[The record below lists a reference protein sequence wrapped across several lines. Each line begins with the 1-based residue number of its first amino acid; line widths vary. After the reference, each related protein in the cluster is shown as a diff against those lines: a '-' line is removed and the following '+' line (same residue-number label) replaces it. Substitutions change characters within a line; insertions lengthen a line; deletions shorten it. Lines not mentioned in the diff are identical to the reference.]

1 MSSSVFP
8 ENIEPQITS
17 IEPAFFGL
25 SKNISLILWVISDKS
40 DVPFCQGST
49 NIVINCFMENR
60 QQQIL
65 TEIKTLAASVRSQM
79 ETLESKIAELRQII
93 EVEDVVEPYDVVEVS
108 DEVET
113 DVMDIELSPDT
124 EFYTEPRSTEPE
136 TLSVEE
142 EPAAGQE
149 VIDEDIPVETE
160 AVPLSEQVTVETAEE
175 VDDDLPFFED
185 MPAEA
190 APAILIEMQAVAD
203 VPVID
208 AMLSKHAW
216 RTDMPGT
223 AVRDIRS
230 AISLNDRILFINF
243 LFNEDP
249 MAFQE
254 TLTKLNSMTSFDE
267 AATYMMSAFPLWDW
281 ESDTVYRFMMALRR
295 RLQ

>member
-1 MSSSVFP
+1 
-8 ENIEPQITS
+8 
-17 IEPAFFGL
+17 
-25 SKNISLILWVISDKS
+25 
-40 DVPFCQGST
+40 
-49 NIVINCFMENR
+49 MENR

-65 TEIKTLAASVRSQM
+65 SEIKTLAASVRSQM
-79 ETLESKIAELRQII
+79 EALESKVAELQQII
-93 EVEDVVEPYDVVEVS
+93 ENEGVVEPSDVVASSGDIEI
-108 DEVET
+108 

-124 EFYTEPRSTEPE
+124 EFYSEPLSAEPEPE

-142 EPAAGQE
+142 EPAVEPEVISEEPAVEPEVISQE
-149 VIDEDIPVETE
+149 VAVETAAE
-160 AVPLSEQVTVETAEE
+160 PSSEQVAVVTPEE

-185 MPAEA
+185 MPVEP
-190 APAILIEMQAVAD
+190 APAILNDVQPSSD

-208 AMLSKHAW
+208 AMLDKHAW

-223 AVRDIRS
+223 AVKDIRS

-249 MAFQE
+249 MSFQE
-254 TLTKLNSMTSFDE
+254 TLTKLNSMASFDE
-267 AATYMMSAFPLWDW
+267 AATYMMTAFPHWNW

>member
-1 MSSSVFP
+1 
-8 ENIEPQITS
+8 
-17 IEPAFFGL
+17 
-25 SKNISLILWVISDKS
+25 
-40 DVPFCQGST
+40 
-49 NIVINCFMENR
+49 MENR

-65 TEIKTLAASVRSQM
+65 SEIKTLASSVRSQM
-79 ETLESKIAELRQII
+79 EALESKVAELQQII
-93 EVEDVVEPYDVVEVS
+93 ENEGVVEPSDVVASSGDIEI
-108 DEVET
+108 

-124 EFYTEPRSTEPE
+124 EFYSEPLSAEPEPE

-142 EPAAGQE
+142 EPVVEPEVISEEPAAEPEVISQE
-149 VIDEDIPVETE
+149 VAVETAAE
-160 AVPLSEQVTVETAEE
+160 PSSEQVAVVTPEE

-185 MPAEA
+185 MPAEP
-190 APAILIEMQAVAD
+190 APAILNDVQPSSD

-208 AMLSKHAW
+208 AMLDKHAW

-223 AVRDIRS
+223 AVKDIRS

-249 MAFQE
+249 MSFQE
-254 TLTKLNSMTSFDE
+254 TLTKLNSMASFDE
-267 AATYMMSAFPLWDW
+267 AATYMMTAFPHWNW

>member
-1 MSSSVFP
+1 
-8 ENIEPQITS
+8 
-17 IEPAFFGL
+17 
-25 SKNISLILWVISDKS
+25 
-40 DVPFCQGST
+40 
-49 NIVINCFMENR
+49 MENR

-65 TEIKTLAASVRSQM
+65 SEIKTLAASVRSQM
-79 ETLESKIAELRQII
+79 EALESKVAELQQII
-93 EVEDVVEPYDVVEVS
+93 ESEDVVEPSDVVASSGDIEI
-108 DEVET
+108 

-124 EFYTEPRSTEPE
+124 EFYSEPLSAEPEPE

-142 EPAAGQE
+142 EPAVEPEVISQE
-149 VIDEDIPVETE
+149 VAVETAAE
-160 AVPLSEQVTVETAEE
+160 PLSEQVTVETPEE

-185 MPAEA
+185 MPVEP
-190 APAILIEMQAVAD
+190 APAILNDVQPSSD

-208 AMLSKHAW
+208 AMLDKHAW

-223 AVRDIRS
+223 AVKDIRS

-249 MAFQE
+249 MSFQE
-254 TLTKLNSMTSFDE
+254 TLTKLNSMASFDE
-267 AATYMMSAFPLWDW
+267 AATYMMTAFPHWDW

>member
-1 MSSSVFP
+1 
-8 ENIEPQITS
+8 
-17 IEPAFFGL
+17 
-25 SKNISLILWVISDKS
+25 
-40 DVPFCQGST
+40 
-49 NIVINCFMENR
+49 MENR

-65 TEIKTLAASVRSQM
+65 SEIKTLAASVRSQM
-79 ETLESKIAELRQII
+79 EALESKVAELQKII
-93 EVEDVVEPYDVVEVS
+93 ENEDVVEPSDVVASSGDIEI
-108 DEVET
+108 

-124 EFYTEPRSTEPE
+124 EFYSEPLSAEPEPE

-142 EPAAGQE
+142 EPVVGPEVISEEPVVGPELISEEPAVEPEVIRQE
-149 VIDEDIPVETE
+149 VAVETAAE
-160 AVPLSEQVTVETAEE
+160 PSSEQVDVVTPEE

-185 MPAEA
+185 MPAEP
-190 APAILIEMQAVAD
+190 APAILNDVQPSSD

-208 AMLSKHAW
+208 AMLDKHAW

-223 AVRDIRS
+223 AVKDIRS

-249 MAFQE
+249 MSFQE
-254 TLTKLNSMTSFDE
+254 TLTKLNSMASFDE
-267 AATYMMSAFPLWDW
+267 AATYMMTAFPHWDW

>member
-1 MSSSVFP
+1 
-8 ENIEPQITS
+8 
-17 IEPAFFGL
+17 
-25 SKNISLILWVISDKS
+25 
-40 DVPFCQGST
+40 
-49 NIVINCFMENR
+49 MENR

-65 TEIKTLAASVRSQM
+65 SEIKALASSVRSQM
-79 ETLESKIAELRQII
+79 ETLESKIAELQQII
-93 EVEDVVEPYDVVEVS
+93 ENEDVVEPSDVVASSGDIEI
-108 DEVET
+108 

-124 EFYTEPRSTEPE
+124 EFYSEPLSAEPEPE

-142 EPAAGQE
+142 EPVVGTAAK
-149 VIDEDIPVETE
+149 PS
-160 AVPLSEQVTVETAEE
+160 SEQVTVETPEE

-185 MPAEA
+185 IPAEP
-190 APAILIEMQAVAD
+190 APAILNDVQPSSD

-208 AMLSKHAW
+208 AMLDKHAW

-223 AVRDIRS
+223 AVKDIRS

-249 MAFQE
+249 MSFQE
-254 TLTKLNSMTSFDE
+254 TLTKLNSMASFDE
-267 AATYMMSAFPLWDW
+267 AATYMMTAFPHWDW

>member
-1 MSSSVFP
+1 
-8 ENIEPQITS
+8 
-17 IEPAFFGL
+17 
-25 SKNISLILWVISDKS
+25 
-40 DVPFCQGST
+40 
-49 NIVINCFMENR
+49 MENR

-65 TEIKTLAASVRSQM
+65 SEIKTLASSVRSQM
-79 ETLESKIAELRQII
+79 EALESKVAELQQII
-93 EVEDVVEPYDVVEVS
+93 ENEDVVEPSDVVASSGDIEI
-108 DEVET
+108 

-124 EFYTEPRSTEPE
+124 EFYSEPLSAEPEPE

-142 EPAAGQE
+142 EPVVEPEVISEEPAAEPEVISQE
-149 VIDEDIPVETE
+149 VAVETAAE
-160 AVPLSEQVTVETAEE
+160 PSSEQVAVVTPEE

-185 MPAEA
+185 MPAEP
-190 APAILIEMQAVAD
+190 APAILNDVQPSSD

-208 AMLSKHAW
+208 AMLDKHAW

-223 AVRDIRS
+223 AVKDIRS

-249 MAFQE
+249 MSFQE
-254 TLTKLNSMTSFDE
+254 TLTKLNSMASFDE
-267 AATYMMSAFPLWDW
+267 AATYMMTAFPHWNW